1 MLVIKEIIEACKKRE
16 DELGEE
22 VRGYLDER
30 KEALVSEAREQLEH
44 QKNQKKPNLPED
56 IGNFWFYF
64 DWIFLDEDKIVP
76 RLSDELIIKCLKGRL
91 ALNDCLNRGYV
102 LDAYPRSFDD
112 ANKLF
117 KVVVDDEG
125 GAGGDDEE
133 ETRVIDDKI
142 RPDSAIFIKNKPESS
157 LAEISKMSLQET
169 VGTHHTEREFQRRH
183 KIWEGNNISA
193 NGSSV
198 LTDFYSENNIEV
210 LHWDASQMAN
220 ANHLDCIKMYIE
232 KDGKYNNYQ
241 SCYEDEESLR

>member
-1 MLVIKEIIEACKKRE
+1 
-16 DELGEE
+16 
-22 VRGYLDER
+22 
-30 KEALVSEAREQLEH
+30 
-44 QKNQKKPNLPED
+44 
-56 IGNFWFYF
+56 
-64 DWIFLDEDKIVP
+64 VP

-117 KVVVDDEG
+117 KVVVEDEG
-125 GAGGDDEE
+125 GAGGDEEE
-133 ETRVIDDKI
+133 ETRIIDDKI
-142 RPDSAIFIKNKPESS
+142 RPDSAVFIKIKPETS

-169 VGTHHTEREFQRRH
+169 AGTHHTEREFQRRY
-183 KIWEGNNISA
+183 KIWESNNISA

-210 LHWDASQMAN
+210 LHWDASQMAHSN
-220 ANHLDCIKMYIE
+220 NLDCIKMYIE

-241 SCYEDEESLR
+241 SCYEDEESLRFNFNINSFFTTY